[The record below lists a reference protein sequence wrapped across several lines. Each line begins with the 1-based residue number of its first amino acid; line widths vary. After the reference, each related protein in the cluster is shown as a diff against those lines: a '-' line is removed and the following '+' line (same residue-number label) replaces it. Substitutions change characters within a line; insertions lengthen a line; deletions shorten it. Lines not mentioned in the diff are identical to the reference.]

1 MGMAHEGSMKAIIAA
16 LLANLGI
23 AITKFIAYVF
33 SGSASMLAESVHS
46 LADSGNQLLL
56 IIGGRRAR
64 REATPEHPFGYGRS
78 RYVYAFIVSV
88 VLFTVGG
95 VFSIYE
101 GLDKL
106 GHPHELENAWLPI
119 LVLSV
124 AIVLE
129 SFSLAT
135 AVRESKKVKGK
146 QSWINFIKHAK
157 SPELPVVLLE
167 DIAALLGLVFA
178 LTGVGLSVITGN
190 PIFDAYGTLAI
201 GALLVVVAVILG
213 LEMGS
218 LLIGEGAQ
226 PQEVTAIRKALLN
239 TQGVTAVIHMK
250 TLYVG
255 PEELMVAAKIGIQPN
270 SSGQEIAAIINAAEK
285 AMREQLPVAQLIYL
299 EPDILH
305 TTNA

>member
-1 MGMAHEGSMKAIIAA
+1 MAHEGSTKAIIAA

-23 AITKFIAYVF
+23 AITKFIAYIF

-95 VFSIYE
+95 VFSVYE

-106 GHPHELENAWLPI
+106 SHPHELENVWLPI

-124 AIVLE
+124 AILLE

-135 AVRESKKVKGK
+135 AIRESKKVKGK
-146 QSWINFIKHAK
+146 QSWIQFIRHAK

-167 DIAALLGLVFA
+167 DVAALLGLVLA
-178 LTGVGLSVITGN
+178 LGGVGLSVITGN

-226 PQEVTAIRKALLN
+226 PEEVAAIRKALLA
-239 TQGVTAVIHMK
+239 TQGVTAIIHMK
-250 TLYVG
+250 TLYFG
-255 PEELMVAAKIGIQPN
+255 PEELMVAAKIGVDAN
-270 SSGQEIAAIINAAEK
+270 NTAQEVANIIDAAETE
-285 AMREQLPVAQLIYL
+285 MRKQLPVAQLIYL
-299 EPDILH
+299 EPDVVR

>member
-1 MGMAHEGSMKAIIAA
+1 MAHEGSTKAIIAA

-23 AITKFIAYVF
+23 AITKFIAYIF

-95 VFSIYE
+95 VFSVYE
-101 GLDKL
+101 GLSKL
-106 GHPHELENAWLPI
+106 SHPHELTNAWLPI

-124 AIVLE
+124 AILLE

-135 AVRESKKVKGK
+135 AIRESKKVKGK
-146 QSWINFIKHAK
+146 QSWVQFIRHAK

-167 DIAALLGLVFA
+167 DVAALLGLVLA
-178 LTGVGLSVITGN
+178 LGGVGLSVITGN

-226 PQEVTAIRKALLN
+226 PHEVAAIRKALLATN
-239 TQGVTAVIHMK
+239 GVNAIIHMK

-255 PEELMVAAKIGIQPN
+255 PEELMVAAKIGVDAN
-270 SSGQEIAAIINAAEK
+270 VSGQEIANIIDAAESE
-285 AMREQLPVAQLIYL
+285 MRKQLPVAQLIYL
-299 EPDILH
+299 EPDIVR

>member
-1 MGMAHEGSMKAIIAA
+1 M
-16 LLANLGI
+16 
-23 AITKFIAYVF
+23 
-33 SGSASMLAESVHS
+33 
-46 LADSGNQLLL
+46 
-56 IIGGRRAR
+56 
-64 REATPEHPFGYGRS
+64 
-78 RYVYAFIVSV
+78 
-88 VLFTVGG
+88 LFTVGG
-95 VFSIYE
+95 VFSVYE

-106 GHPHELENAWLPI
+106 SHPHELENVWLPI

-124 AIVLE
+124 AILLE

-135 AVRESKKVKGK
+135 AIRESKKVKGK
-146 QSWINFIKHAK
+146 QSWIQFIRHAK

-167 DIAALLGLVFA
+167 DVAALLGLVLA
-178 LTGVGLSVITGN
+178 LGGVGLSVITGN

-226 PQEVTAIRKALLN
+226 PEEVAAIRKALLA
-239 TQGVTAVIHMK
+239 TKGVTAIIHMK

-255 PEELMVAAKIGIQPN
+255 PEELMVAAKIGVAAN
-270 SSGQEIAAIINAAEK
+270 NTGQEIANIIDAAETE
-285 AMREQLPVAQLIYL
+285 MRKQLPVAQLIYL
-299 EPDILH
+299 EPDIVR

>member
-1 MGMAHEGSMKAIIAA
+1 MAHEGSMKAIIAA

-64 REATPEHPFGYGRS
+64 REASPEHPFGYGRS

-106 GHPHELENAWLPI
+106 GHPHELENVWLPI

-146 QSWINFIKHAK
+146 QSWIEFIKHAK

-167 DIAALLGLVFA
+167 DVAALLGLFFA
-178 LTGVGLSVITGN
+178 LSGVGLSVITGN

-226 PQEVTAIRKALLN
+226 PQEVAAIRKALLN

-255 PEELMVAAKIGIQPN
+255 PEELMVAAKIGIEPN

-299 EPDILH
+299 EPDILQ

>member
-1 MGMAHEGSMKAIIAA
+1 MAHEGSMKAIIAA

-106 GHPHELENAWLPI
+106 GHPHELENVWLPI

-146 QSWINFIKHAK
+146 QSWIQFIKHAK

-167 DIAALLGLVFA
+167 DVAALLGLFFA

-190 PIFDAYGTLAI
+190 PVFDAYGTLAI

-226 PQEVTAIRKALLN
+226 PQEVAAIRKALLN
-239 TQGVTAVIHMK
+239 TQGVSAVIHMK

-270 SSGQEIAAIINAAEK
+270 SSGREIAAIINAAEK

-305 TTNA
+305 ATNA

>member
-1 MGMAHEGSMKAIIAA
+1 MAHEGSMKAIIAA

-106 GHPHELENAWLPI
+106 GHPHELENVWLPI

-239 TQGVTAVIHMK
+239 TQGVSAVIHMK

>member
-1 MGMAHEGSMKAIIAA
+1 M
-16 LLANLGI
+16 
-23 AITKFIAYVF
+23 
-33 SGSASMLAESVHS
+33 HS

-64 REATPEHPFGYGRS
+64 SEATPEHPFGYGRS

-106 GHPHELENAWLPI
+106 GHPHELENVWLPI

-146 QSWINFIKHAK
+146 QSWIKFIKHAK

-167 DIAALLGLVFA
+167 DVAALMGLVFA

-190 PIFDAYGTLAI
+190 PIFDAFGTLAI

-226 PQEVTAIRKALLN
+226 PQEVAAIRKALLD
-239 TQGVTAVIHMK
+239 TEGVTAVIHIK

-255 PEELMVAAKIGIQPN
+255 PEELMVAAKIGIEPN
-270 SSGQEIAAIINAAEK
+270 RSGQEIAAIINAAEK
-285 AMREQLPVAQLIYL
+285 AMREQLPAARLIYL
-299 EPDILH
+299 EPDILQ

>member
-1 MGMAHEGSMKAIIAA
+1 MAHEGSTKAIIAA

-23 AITKFIAYVF
+23 AITKFIAYIF

-95 VFSIYE
+95 VFSVYE
-101 GLDKL
+101 GLSKL
-106 GHPHELENAWLPI
+106 SHPHELTNAWLPI

-124 AIVLE
+124 AILLE

-135 AVRESKKVKGK
+135 AIRESKKVKGK
-146 QSWINFIKHAK
+146 QSWIQFIRHAK

-167 DIAALLGLVFA
+167 DVAALLGLVLA
-178 LTGVGLSVITGN
+178 LGGVGLSVITGN
-190 PIFDAYGTLAI
+190 PIYDAYGTLAI

-226 PQEVTAIRKALLN
+226 PHEVAAIRKALLATN
-239 TQGVTAVIHMK
+239 GVNAIIHMK

-255 PEELMVAAKIGIQPN
+255 PEELMVAAKIGVDAN
-270 SSGQEIAAIINAAEK
+270 VTGQEIANIIDAAESE
-285 AMREQLPVAQLIYL
+285 MRKQLPVAQLIYL
-299 EPDILH
+299 EPDIVR

>member
-1 MGMAHEGSMKAIIAA
+1 MAHEGSMKAIIAA

-23 AITKFIAYVF
+23 AVTKFIAYVF

-64 REATPEHPFGYGRS
+64 REASPEHPFGYGRS

-106 GHPHELENAWLPI
+106 SHPHELTNVWLPI
-119 LVLSV
+119 LVLSI

-146 QSWINFIKHAK
+146 QSWMAFIKHAK
-157 SPELPVVLLE
+157 APELPVVLLE
-167 DIAALLGLVFA
+167 DLAALLGLFFA
-178 LTGVGLSVITGN
+178 LCGVGLSVITGN

-226 PQEVTAIRKALLN
+226 ADEVSAIRQALLD
-239 TQGVTAVIHMK
+239 TQGVTTVIHMK

-255 PEELMVAAKIGIQPN
+255 PEELMVAAKIGIQAN

-285 AMREQLPVAQLIYL
+285 AMREKLPVALLIYL
-299 EPDILH
+299 EPDILQA
-305 TTNA
+305 TNA

>member
-1 MGMAHEGSMKAIIAA
+1 MAHEGSTKAIIAA

-23 AITKFIAYVF
+23 AITKFIAYIF

-95 VFSIYE
+95 VFSVYE
-101 GLDKL
+101 GLSKL
-106 GHPHELENAWLPI
+106 SHPHELTNAWLPI

-124 AIVLE
+124 AILLE

-135 AVRESKKVKGK
+135 AIHESKKVKGK
-146 QSWINFIKHAK
+146 QSWIQFIRHAK

-167 DIAALLGLVFA
+167 DVAALLGLVLA
-178 LTGVGLSVITGN
+178 LGGVGLSVITGN

-226 PQEVTAIRKALLN
+226 PHEVAAIRKALLATN
-239 TQGVTAVIHMK
+239 GVNAIIHMK

-255 PEELMVAAKIGIQPN
+255 PEELMVAAKIGVDAN
-270 SSGQEIAAIINAAEK
+270 VTGQEIANIIDAAESE
-285 AMREQLPVAQLIYL
+285 MRKQLPVAQLIYL
-299 EPDILH
+299 EPDIVR

>member
-1 MGMAHEGSMKAIIAA
+1 MAHEGSMKAIIAA

-23 AITKFIAYVF
+23 AATKFIAYVF

-64 REATPEHPFGYGRS
+64 REASPEHPFGYGRS

-106 GHPHELENAWLPI
+106 SHPHELTNVWLPI
-119 LVLSV
+119 LVLSI

-146 QSWINFIKHAK
+146 QSWMAFIKHAK
-157 SPELPVVLLE
+157 APELPVVLLE
-167 DIAALLGLVFA
+167 DLAALLGLFFA
-178 LTGVGLSVITGN
+178 LCGVGLSVITGN

-226 PQEVTAIRKALLN
+226 ADEVAAIRQALLS

-255 PEELMVAAKIGIQPN
+255 PEELMVAAKIGIQAN

-285 AMREQLPVAQLIYL
+285 AMREKLPVARLIYL
-299 EPDILH
+299 EPDILQ

>member
-1 MGMAHEGSMKAIIAA
+1 MAHEGSMKAIIAA

-95 VFSIYE
+95 VFSVYE

-106 GHPHELENAWLPI
+106 GHPHELENVWLPI

-146 QSWINFIKHAK
+146 QSWIQFIKHAK

-167 DIAALLGLVFA
+167 DVAALLGLVFA

-190 PIFDAYGTLAI
+190 PVFDAYGTLAI

-226 PQEVTAIRKALLN
+226 PDEVAAIRKALLSAK
-239 TQGVTAVIHMK
+239 GVTAVIHMK

-255 PEELMVAAKIGIQPN
+255 PEELMVAAKIGVQAN
-270 SSGQEIAAIINAAEK
+270 STGAEIAAIINAAEE
-285 AMREQLPVAQLIYL
+285 AMRKQLPVAQLIYL

-305 TTNA
+305 ATNA

>member
-1 MGMAHEGSMKAIIAA
+1 MAHEGSMKAIIAA

-23 AITKFIAYVF
+23 AVTKFIAYVF

-64 REATPEHPFGYGRS
+64 REASPEHPFGYGRS

-106 GHPHELENAWLPI
+106 SHPHELTNVWLPI
-119 LVLSV
+119 LVLSI

-146 QSWINFIKHAK
+146 QSWIQFIKHAK
-157 SPELPVVLLE
+157 APELPVVLLE
-167 DIAALLGLVFA
+167 DLAALLGLFFA
-178 LTGVGLSVITGN
+178 LCGVGLSVITGN

-226 PQEVTAIRKALLN
+226 ADEVAAIRQALLG

-255 PEELMVAAKIGIQPN
+255 PEELMVAAKIGIQAN

-285 AMREQLPVAQLIYL
+285 SMREKLPVAQLIYL
-299 EPDILH
+299 EPDILQ

>member
-1 MGMAHEGSMKAIIAA
+1 MAHEGSMKAIIAA

-101 GLDKL
+101 GLGKL
-106 GHPHELENAWLPI
+106 GHPHELENVWLPI

-135 AVRESKKVKGK
+135 AVRESKKVKGT
-146 QSWINFIKHAK
+146 QSWIKFIKHAK

-167 DIAALLGLVFA
+167 DVAALLGLVFA

-226 PQEVTAIRKALLN
+226 PQEVVAIRKALLN
-239 TQGVTAVIHMK
+239 TQGVTAIIHMK

-255 PEELMVAAKIGIQPN
+255 PEELMVAAKIGIEPN

>member
-1 MGMAHEGSMKAIIAA
+1 MAQEGSMKAIIAA

-23 AITKFIAYVF
+23 AVTKFIAYVF

-64 REATPEHPFGYGRS
+64 REASPEHPFGYGRS
-78 RYVYAFIVSV
+78 RYVYAFVVSV

-95 VFSIYE
+95 VFSIFE

-106 GHPHELENAWLPI
+106 SHPHELTNVWLPI
-119 LVLSV
+119 LVLSI

-146 QSWINFIKHAK
+146 QSWIQYIKHAK
-157 SPELPVVLLE
+157 APELPVVLLE
-167 DIAALLGLVFA
+167 DLAALFGLFFA
-178 LTGVGLSVITGN
+178 LCGVGLSVITGN
-190 PIFDAYGTLAI
+190 PLFDALGTLAI
-201 GALLVVVAVILG
+201 GALLVVVAIILG

-226 PQEVTAIRKALLN
+226 ADQVSAIRQALLS

-255 PEELMVAAKIGIQPN
+255 PEELMVAAKIGIQAN
-270 SSGQEIAAIINAAEK
+270 SSGQEIAAIINAAEQ
-285 AMREQLPVAQLIYL
+285 AMREQLPVALLIYL
-299 EPDILH
+299 EPDILQATH
-305 TTNA
+305 A

>member
-1 MGMAHEGSMKAIIAA
+1 MAHEGSMKAIIAA

-23 AITKFIAYVF
+23 AATKFIAYVF

-64 REATPEHPFGYGRS
+64 REASPEHPFGYGRS

-106 GHPHELENAWLPI
+106 SHPHELTNVWLPI
-119 LVLSV
+119 LVLSI

-146 QSWINFIKHAK
+146 QSWMAFIKHAK
-157 SPELPVVLLE
+157 APELPVVLLE
-167 DIAALLGLVFA
+167 DLAALLGLFFA
-178 LTGVGLSVITGN
+178 LCGVGLSVITGN

-226 PQEVTAIRKALLN
+226 ADEVAAIRQALLS

-255 PEELMVAAKIGIQPN
+255 PEELMVAAKIGIQAN

-285 AMREQLPVAQLIYL
+285 SMREKLPVALLIYL
-299 EPDILH
+299 EPDILQ

>member
-1 MGMAHEGSMKAIIAA
+1 MAHEGSMKAIIAA

-64 REATPEHPFGYGRS
+64 REASPEHPFGYGRS

-106 GHPHELENAWLPI
+106 GHPHELENVWLPI

-146 QSWINFIKHAK
+146 QSWIEFIKHAK

-167 DIAALLGLVFA
+167 DVAALLGLFFA

-190 PIFDAYGTLAI
+190 PVFDAYGTLAI
-201 GALLVVVAVILG
+201 GALLVVVAVVLG

-226 PQEVTAIRKALLN
+226 PQEVAAIRKALLN

-255 PEELMVAAKIGIQPN
+255 PEELMVAAKIGIEPN

-299 EPDILH
+299 EPDILQ

>member
-1 MGMAHEGSMKAIIAA
+1 MAHEGSMKAIIAA

-95 VFSIYE
+95 VFSVYE

-106 GHPHELENAWLPI
+106 SHPHELENVWLPI

-124 AIVLE
+124 AILLE

-135 AVRESKKVKGK
+135 AIRESRKVKGR
-146 QSWINFIKHAK
+146 QSWVQFIRHAK

-167 DIAALLGLVFA
+167 DVAALLGLVFA
-178 LTGVGLSVITGN
+178 LTGVGLSVLTGN

-226 PQEVTAIRKALLN
+226 PDEVAAIRKALLVTN
-239 TQGVTAVIHMK
+239 GVTAIIHMK

-255 PEELMVAAKIGIQPN
+255 PEELMVAAKIGIEAD
-270 SSGQEIAAIINAAEK
+270 SSGQEIAAIIDAAET
-285 AMREQLPVAQLIYL
+285 AMREQLKVSLLIYL
-299 EPDILH
+299 EPDIVR

>member
-1 MGMAHEGSMKAIIAA
+1 MAHEGSMKAIIAA

-64 REATPEHPFGYGRS
+64 REATPEHPFGHGRS

-101 GLDKL
+101 GLGKL
-106 GHPHELENAWLPI
+106 GHPHELENVWLPI

-135 AVRESKKVKGK
+135 AVRESKKVKGT
-146 QSWINFIKHAK
+146 QSWIKFIKHAK

-167 DIAALLGLVFA
+167 DVAALLGLVFA

-226 PQEVTAIRKALLN
+226 PQEVAAIRKALLS

-255 PEELMVAAKIGIQPN
+255 PEELMVAAKIGIEPK